1 MGLPI
6 AKLVGYRPGRLRR
19 HPYHGAMPTTDPMP
33 AESPRRILVVE
44 DDPMLAEVV
53 ERYLQHAGFVVEVRA
68 DGEHGLDRA
77 LEWEP
82 DLVVLDVMLP
92 DVDGFEVCRQLRQ
105 STPIPV
111 VMLTARAEED
121 DRVLG
126 LELGADDYVTKPFSP
141 RELIAR
147 ITAVLRRSTGA
158 VPPATPGPL
167 RAGSLRVDPVAH
179 ETHLGDEPV
188 HLTAKEFDL
197 LVHLMSHPRQAFRR
211 EELLE
216 SVWGWTYGDAATVTV
231 HVRRL
236 RSKIERDA
244 SHPRHLVTVAGG
256 YRFDP

>member
-1 MGLPI
+1 MTDEP
-6 AKLVGYRPGRLRR
+6 A
-19 HPYHGAMPTTDPMP
+19 TTT
-33 AESPRRILVVE
+33 ASRRILVVE

-53 ERYLQHAGFVVEVRA
+53 ERYLTRAGFVVEVRG
-68 DGEHGLDRA
+68 DGEQGLDRA

-92 DVDGFEVCRQLRQ
+92 GVDGFEVCRRLRQ
-105 STPIPV
+105 STPTPV

-141 RELIAR
+141 RELTAR
-147 ITAVLRRSTGA
+147 IGAVLRRSAGA
-158 VPPATPGPL
+158 VPTSAVGPL
-167 RAGSLRVDPVAH
+167 RAGELVVDPVAH

-188 HLTAKEFDL
+188 HLTAKEFEL
-197 LVHLMSHPRQAFRR
+197 LVHLMSHPRVAFRR

-236 RSKIERDA
+236 RSKIERDPA
-244 SHPRHLVTVAGG
+244 QPRHLVTVTGG